1 MNVIHFAI
9 IEDETFAMCH
19 LQKMVERLR
28 PQWRLSFTARG
39 VDQAVEMLRAY
50 TDVDLIFMDIQLGD
64 GECFEIFRRIECFK
78 PIIFTTAYD
87 EYAIRAFKVKSIDY
101 LLKPVDEEE
110 LAAAIVKFEDMT
122 GNDTSGE
129 SRDYASVAQEMH
141 KGRILL
147 RSGDNYTYINSEDIA
162 YVLSEDNCVFI
173 YPHNGPRRL
182 TEFANLQEIMDRLD
196 SRNFFQPSRNIITSI
211 DAVEGVSKYF
221 RGRLKV
227 KLNANGNTIETLV
240 PAARKEEFL
249 DWLGR

>member
-1 MNVIHFAI
+1 MNTVRFAI

-28 PQWRLSFTARG
+28 PHWRLSFTARG
-39 VDQAVEMLRAY
+39 VNLAVEMLREY
-50 TDVDLIFMDIQLGD
+50 PDVDLIFMDIQLGD
-64 GECFEIFRRIECFK
+64 GECFEIFRRIECNK

-101 LLKPVDEEE
+101 LLKPVDEQE
-110 LAAAIVKFEDMT
+110 LETAIAKFEEMT
-122 GNDTSGE
+122 GSE
-129 SRDYASVAQEMH
+129 SSNEARDYTAVGKEMS

-147 RSGDNYTYINSEDIA
+147 RSGDNYTYINSDDIA
-162 YVLSEDNCVFI
+162 YVLSEDNCVFV

-196 SRNFFQPSRNIITSI
+196 SRVFFQPSRNIITSI

-227 KLNANGNTIETLV
+227 KLKADGKTFETLV
-240 PAARKEEFL
+240 PAARKEAFL

>member
-1 MNVIHFAI
+1 MDTIRFAI

-28 PQWRLSFTARG
+28 PQWRLSFTAKG
-39 VDQAVEMLRAY
+39 VEQAVEMLRAY

-64 GECFEIFRRIECFK
+64 GECFEIFRRIECSK

-87 EYAIRAFKVKSIDY
+87 EYAIRAFKVRSIDY
-101 LLKPVDEEE
+101 LLKPVDEQE
-110 LAAAIVKFEDMT
+110 LETAILKFEKII
-122 GNDTSGE
+122 GSE
-129 SRDYASVAQEMH
+129 SSRESQDYAAVAKEMH

-147 RSGDNYTYINSEDIA
+147 RSGDNYTYINSDDIA
-162 YVLSEDNCVFI
+162 YVLSEDNCVFV
-173 YPHNGPRRL
+173 YPHRGPRRL
-182 TEFANLQEIMDRLD
+182 TEFANLQEIMERLD
-196 SRNFFQPSRNIITSI
+196 SRNFFQPSRNIIASI

-227 KLNANGNTIETLV
+227 KLTADGKTFETLV